1 MFRVNRVSRLVQQG
15 RGAVA
20 GHRPLQGDA
29 ANHQGGRAGR
39 PEPGGRTG
47 AALQLR
53 RGHPDRP
60 DADQDVLGPALLA
73 RRRIK
78 LCIHIKNTGRE
89 FILYQ
94 NRVLAFY
101 FLYFISN

>member
-53 RGHPDRP
+53 R
-60 DADQDVLGPALLA
+60 
-73 RRRIK
+73 
-78 LCIHIKNTGRE
+78 
-89 FILYQ
+89 
-94 NRVLAFY
+94 
-101 FLYFISN
+101 

>member
-1 MFRVNRVSRLVQQG
+1 MRPYLSFFNNLIKQILEYICHSQVGSRALPRFQSMFRVNRVSRLVQQG

-53 RGHPDRP
+53 R
-60 DADQDVLGPALLA
+60 
-73 RRRIK
+73 
-78 LCIHIKNTGRE
+78 
-89 FILYQ
+89 
-94 NRVLAFY
+94 
-101 FLYFISN
+101 